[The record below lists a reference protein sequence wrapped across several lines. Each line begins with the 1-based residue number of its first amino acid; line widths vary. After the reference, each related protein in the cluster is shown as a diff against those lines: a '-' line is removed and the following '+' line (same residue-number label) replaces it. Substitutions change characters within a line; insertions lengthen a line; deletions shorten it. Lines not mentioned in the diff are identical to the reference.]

1 MNYAASTLQKAEKTV
16 VVDYPSGDIKIAIGK
31 LFTVL
36 SAKYNP
42 MKNGVNDVMGTYQFS
57 IQNNL
62 NPAICD
68 VSIEAL
74 SDVKTKITLVVTA
87 AYGSMASNSI
97 LAGLLNDY
105 LAALTKSITGE
116 SLEQEEQKASS
127 DGCIWGIIIGM
138 MLIIALAVLMSSL
151 F

>member
-1 MNYAASTLQKAEKTV
+1 M
-16 VVDYPSGDIKIAIGK
+16 
-31 LFTVL
+31 
-36 SAKYNP
+36 
-42 MKNGVNDVMGTYQFS
+42 
-57 IQNNL
+57 
-62 NPAICD
+62 
-68 VSIEAL
+68 SIEAL

-116 SLEQEEQKASS
+116 SLEQEAQKASS

>member
-105 LAALTKSITGE
+105 
-116 SLEQEEQKASS
+116 
-127 DGCIWGIIIGM
+127 
-138 MLIIALAVLMSSL
+138 
-151 F
+151 